1 VTTRLPPYAGLGLA
15 HFVSTL
21 VVCGVAALVLPPS
34 SCEASVAMDASAIAA
49 ASHQTLPEHGWT
61 ADIVDP
67 DPFDSSDDDDDD
79 GGDDAPGASSA
90 IVPAACHTG
99 HSFSDSWRLVHTHP
113 VSCSSHTSDGHSL
126 RGPPPVNGDSSDVD
140 IDEDEDD
147 DDRFA
152 AESAPHSAAS
162 CPHTSPIFYSHPDL
176 VLYRASDGPSLRAP

>member
-1 VTTRLPPYAGLGLA
+1 
-15 HFVSTL
+15 VSTL

-34 SCEASVAMDASAIAA
+34 SCEASVTMDASAIAA

-67 DPFDSSDDDDDD
+67 DPFDSSDEDDD

-113 VSCSSHTSDGHSL
+113 VSRSSDASDGHSL

-152 AESAPHSAAS
+152 VESAPHGAAS
-162 CPHTSPIFYSHPDL
+162 CPHPSPIFYSHPDL